1 MTEFAC
7 GDEWKSVE
15 ACITWC
21 EGNLVKAGAFSQ
33 FCQMAW
39 SNLSACFGTLDCEE
53 YAEYLDPTEFPYPCV
68 SEADALGFECK
79 GQ

>member
-7 GDEWKSVE
+7 SDEWKSVE

-21 EGNLVKAGAFSQ
+21 EGNLVKAGDFSL

-53 YAEYLDPTEFPYPCV
+53 YTAYLEAAVVDYPCV
-68 SEADALGFECK
+68 AEANSLAFECK